1 MHVVP
6 SDVKEF
12 LRVYGGVNPYGKPLF
27 RLIVASDRLVKEAG
41 VYRDW
46 NESLSV
52 AERTVAP
59 GVNNR
64 PDRVVTEMREVC
76 KYPHLEGWILEKWF
90 PASTYGTRD
99 AWEGFLAVD
108 GFTPC
113 LGPYPSEGDYE
124 VLLGPWPRV
133 PAISTLRAV
142 IRDNISAIEN
152 RVGTPESRARE
163 YINRKEWEAQQKEER
178 RKEEIAYELNDS
190 LSPMKSSSLGASR
203 WRNEVAKR
211 AGITEH
217 IGIV

>member
-46 NESLSV
+46 DKNLAV
-52 AERTVAP
+52 AERGGLP
-59 GVNNR
+59 GTHNK
-64 PDRVVTEMREVC
+64 PTRVVTEMREVC
-76 KYPHLEGWILEKWF
+76 KYPHMEGWILEKWF

-99 AWEGFLAVD
+99 TWEGFVAVD

-113 LGPYPSEGDYE
+113 LGPYPAEGDYE

-133 PAISTLRAV
+133 PSLSTLRSV
-142 IRDNISAIEN
+142 IRGNVAAIEN
-152 RVGTPESRARE
+152 RSGTPESRARE
-163 YINRKEWEAQQKEER
+163 YINRKEFEDKQKEDA
-178 RKEEIAYELNDS
+178 RKKEMNAQFADS
-190 LSPMKSSSLGASR
+190 LSPMNSSSLVASR
-203 WRNEVAKR
+203 WRNDLAKR